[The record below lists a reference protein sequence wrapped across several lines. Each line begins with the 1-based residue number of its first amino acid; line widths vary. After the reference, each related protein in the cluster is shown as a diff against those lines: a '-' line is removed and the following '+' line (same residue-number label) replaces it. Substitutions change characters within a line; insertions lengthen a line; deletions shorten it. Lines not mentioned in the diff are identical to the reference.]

1 MNTGLLYVVLAEF
14 FWAAELI
21 LVRKFFPTENSIFVA
36 GMTSIIATI
45 LYIPTFYFSKIK
57 FNQGN
62 WVVLLILGL
71 TSFFLAQIFY
81 VKGIQNG
88 PSAFSLALATL
99 TMPLFAVIMG
109 LIFFK
114 ETITVP
120 VIVGGILMIAGFCLI
135 SIR

>member
-1 MNTGLLYVVLAEF
+1 MNIGLMYVVLAEF

-21 LVRKFFPTENSIFVA
+21 LVRKFFPSENSIFVA
-36 GMTSIIATI
+36 GMTSIVATI
-45 LYIPTFYFSKIK
+45 LYLPTFYFSKIK

-62 WVVLLILGL
+62 WVVLFILGL

-81 VKGIQNG
+81 VKGIQDG
-88 PSAFSLALATL
+88 PSAFSVALATL

-114 ETITVP
+114 ETISTSVL
-120 VIVGGILMIAGFCLI
+120 IGGIMMIIGFLLI